1 MMLVA
6 TFPTSG
12 NAQSD
17 PLIAQCLTAG
27 ETASTCECASN
38 KIREKYGDSD
48 YAAFGRVVQ
57 GYMAGMAQ
65 DLGRA
70 ASWDKALTAEGVS
83 GESLKDWG
91 NTQLAA
97 ITNCTLEQK

>member
-1 MMLVA
+1 MLVA
-6 TFPTSG
+6 TLPTSG

-17 PLIAQCLTAG
+17 PLMEQCLTAG
-27 ETASTCECASN
+27 ETASTCECASK
-38 KIREKYGDSD
+38 KIREKYGGDD

-57 GYMAGMAQ
+57 GYRTGMAQ
-65 DLGRA
+65 DLGRT
-70 ASWDKALTAEGVS
+70 ASWDKALAANGVS
-83 GESLKDWG
+83 GETLNAWG